1 MIFFQAPNLDFLQGL
16 PQTQEASLN
25 PYGAHPAQSQYID
38 QAITPPQKFQTTDQM
53 NQQLN
58 GANYQNF
65 RENFPN
71 PTPSISPR
79 EFGMQKQIYE
89 QKLIYDDA
97 QKKLAEATSD
107 QERGRFQ
114 KVMDDAATSANLLR
128 QNAQNLGWNTT
139 GFNADN
145 SLGEAV
151 QRMNL
156 NRNRGAYEVLDMPST
171 SAQLRSHY
179 QQLLDKGVSPSLARA
194 ATKLKHDEFR
204 ESNIQ
209 KLMEGF
215 NAYGLNPD
223 GSVNEF
229 GQMIAQKLYG
239 ESPYADKFI
248 SGYAS
253 PRDNFNRN
261 AALEQIT
268 LAQDAAMARQLAQ
281 LQSAENIADKNLGLQ
296 KSRLEL
302 DMAKFLADEN
312 YRGQMIAQNNLDR
325 ESKTPTGTYNAW
337 LEFGKMAGL
346 PEEETKTLAGMAVE
360 NLLFGGR
367 GKSSSSDGSSK
378 TQQNYDEITNI
389 INNQY
394 LRVKDALRRKDT
406 DAAAEILSGIELMIG
421 DTKFNNIGLLTADD
435 YQYILAQQE
444 VYRRVI
450 SGELTLEEA
459 EKLMGKV
466 QPSNYKGENDQALAD
481 EMNRK
486 RNSGNSETA
495 TDSPNET
502 NSSSDANRYADE
514 YARSGVVRIDN
525 PTQYQEPHYHV
536 AKPNVFSSYSGMP
549 TATDWENLTDEQRAQ
564 IWNSFRGG
572 NGYRA
577 W

>member
-71 PTPSISPR
+71 PAPSPR
-79 EFGMQKQIYE
+79 EFGMQKQ

-97 QKKLAEATSD
+97 QKKLAEATND

-281 LQSAENIADKNLGLQ
+281 LQRAENIADKNLGLQ

-302 DMAKFLADEN
+302 DTNKFYADQN
-312 YRGQMIAQNNLDR
+312 YR
-325 ESKTPTGTYNAW
+325 NAV
-337 LEFGKMAGL
+337 L
-346 PEEETKTLAGMAVE
+346 
-360 NLLFGGR
+360 
-367 GKSSSSDGSSK
+367 
-378 TQQNYDEITNI
+378 QQNEDERNSATPAG
-389 INNQY
+389 
-394 LRVKDALRRKDT
+394 VF
-406 DAAAEILSGIELMIG
+406 EGW
-421 DTKFNNIGLLTADD
+421 TKFYKLTNPDA
-435 YQYILAQQE
+435 
-444 VYRRVI
+444 
-450 SGELTLEEA
+450 
-459 EKLMGKV
+459 K
-466 QPSNYKGENDQALAD
+466 D
-481 EMNRK
+481 E
-486 RNSGNSETA
+486 
-495 TDSPNET
+495 
-502 NSSSDANRYADE
+502 
-514 YARSGVVRIDN
+514 
-525 PTQYQEPHYHV
+525 
-536 AKPNVFSSYSGMP
+536 
-549 TATDWENLTDEQRAQ
+549 
-564 IWNSFRGG
+564 
-572 NGYRA
+572 
-577 W
+577 